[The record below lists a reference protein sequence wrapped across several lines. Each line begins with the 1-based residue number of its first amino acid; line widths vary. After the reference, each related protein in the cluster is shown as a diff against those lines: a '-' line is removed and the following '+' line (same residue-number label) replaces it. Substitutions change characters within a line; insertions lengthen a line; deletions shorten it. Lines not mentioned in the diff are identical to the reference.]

1 MHIHV
6 QHAYSW
12 GLEGNHRNSGFFVF
26 FVFFFPL
33 NNRNNRVF
41 LVFPSLFFFFILL
54 LMNLNYFVGQKEG
67 FWTGCG
73 GTLRRARQADHC
85 EFQAILVARVSSRIA
100 SGQDYTEKGTLSRKR
115 QKAGFCAGVCMCL
128 QVCFMIYFICNGVKV
143 WGRTWMQVPIKSR
156 RGSQISWNWV
166 LGTEQGSA
174 DWCLPF
180 PEKQTP
186 SFCF

>member
-1 MHIHV
+1 
-6 QHAYSW
+6 
-12 GLEGNHRNSGFFVF
+12 
-26 FVFFFPL
+26 
-33 NNRNNRVF
+33 
-41 LVFPSLFFFFILL
+41 
-54 LMNLNYFVGQKEG
+54 MNLNYFVGQKEG

-85 EFQAILVARVSSRIA
+85 EFQAILVARVSSRTA

-156 RGSQISWNWV
+156 RGSQISWNWSFRLPDTGAGNRTGLCRLV
-166 LGTEQGSA
+166 PALSWKANPFLLFLNWWTLQRRFLFNAQQEQRLGHQLTRVTRE
-174 DWCLPF
+174 LKIMLF
-180 PEKQTP
+180 
-186 SFCF
+186 FFF